1 MFKREWYGLFAA
13 AALITI
19 TACGD
24 AQPDAQPGAQPGA
37 QPDAPAQQVGA
48 NIQLPEGVTLAMV
61 QQGKTVFETTICFTC
76 HAMDGS
82 GTALGPNLRDQEWL
96 NSDGSFE
103 GIVNVV
109 RNGVQQP
116 VRYPGIMPPMGGA
129 QLTEEQIQAV
139 AAYVYAISHG
149 G

>member
-24 AQPDAQPGAQPGA
+24 AQPDAQPGAEPG
-37 QPDAPAQQVGA
+37 APAQQVGA

-61 QQGKTVFETTICFTC
+61 QQGKTVFETTICFVC
-76 HAMDGS
+76 HGPDGS
-82 GTALGPNLRDQEWL
+82 GTTQGPNLRDQEWL

-109 RNGVQQP
+109 RTGVQQP
-116 VRYPGIMPPMGGA
+116 VRYPAAMPPMGGA
-129 QLTEEQIQAV
+129 QLTEEQIQSV